1 MMNSDSVVTLT
12 LPASVEHVQLARLVA
27 AGLADRLGWD
37 VDTIEDLRI
46 GVDELCVAVIEA
58 GVDDADLRLEYRTDD
73 DRVRVTG
80 ACAAALPDPPQ
91 LSELSRQI
99 VAAVTNE
106 WDLGNEDGRCT
117 FRLVKSR

>member
-1 MMNSDSVVTLT
+1 MNPDSVVTLT
-12 LPASVEHVQLARLVA
+12 VPASVEHVQLARLVA

-46 GVDELCVAVIEA
+46 GLDELCVAVIEA
-58 GVDDADLRLEYRTDD
+58 GVDDAELRLEYRTDD
-73 DRVRVTG
+73 EGVHVTG
-80 ACAAALPDPPQ
+80 GCAAARPDTPR

-99 VAAVTNE
+99 VAAVTTQ

-117 FRLVKSR
+117 FSLVKFP

>member
-1 MMNSDSVVTLT
+1 MMKPDPVVTLT
-12 LPASVEHVQLARLVA
+12 LPAAVEHVQLARLVA

-37 VDTIEDLRI
+37 VDNIEDLRI

-58 GVDDADLRLEYRTDD
+58 GVGDAELRLEYRAEGDG
-73 DRVRVTG
+73 VRITG
-80 ACAAALPDPPQ
+80 ICAAARPDAPE

-106 WDLGNEDGRCT
+106 WNLGVENGSCT
-117 FRLVKSR
+117 FSLVKFR